1 MDNKE
6 NKGYKTKQRE
16 IILKYLKENSNDHIN
31 ADELAEHLKNS
42 GNPVGKST
50 IYRYLDRL
58 CCENMVRKFISPD
71 GKSSCFQII
80 KDECHYHYHFKCIK
94 CGELL
99 HIKCSSLD
107 NVSTHI
113 QNEHGFKID
122 LSQTIIYGYCK
133 KCSQEVI

>member
-1 MDNKE
+1 MDKD
-6 NKGYKTKQRE
+6 NKGYKTRQRD
-16 IILKYLKENSNDHIN
+16 IILRYLKENSNIHIN
-31 ADELAEHLKNS
+31 ADELSEHLKNG

-58 CCENMVRKFISPD
+58 CNENIVRKFISPD
-71 GKSSCFQII
+71 GKSSCYQII
-80 KDECHYHYHFKCIK
+80 QEECHYHYHFKCIN

-99 HIKCSSLD
+99 HIKCNSLD

-113 QNEHGFKID
+113 QEEHNFKID

-133 KCSQEVI
+133 NCQEVIQ

>member
-6 NKGYKTKQRE
+6 SKSYKTKQRD
-16 IILKYLKENSNDHIN
+16 IILKYLQENSDTHIN
-31 ADELAEHLKNS
+31 ADELAEHLKSS

-58 CCENMVRKFISPD
+58 SNENVVRKFLSPD
-71 GKSSCFQII
+71 GKSSCYQLIQ
-80 KDECHYHYHFKCIK
+80 KECHYHYHFKCIN

-99 HIKCSSLD
+99 HIKCSTLD
-107 NVSTHI
+107 NVSSHI
-113 QNEHGFKID
+113 QKEHGFKID

-133 KCSQEVI
+133 KCQGVI